1 MFSHEFCVGNEAIT
15 IRVIEVKKVVE
26 NPDVVV
32 YLYYGSIFHLNI
44 IYDKRENLNN
54 WINGTNNRHYW
65 RHEYLNVPNF

>member
-1 MFSHEFCVGNEAIT
+1 MFSHEFCVGNEPVT

-54 WINGTNNRHYW
+54 WINGTNKRHYW